1 MKIVRRPLAK
11 AVGTAAF
18 VGAAM
23 ALSTGIANA
32 DTVNWDAVAQC
43 ESGGNWAADTG
54 NGHYGG
60 LQISQATWD
69 ANGGVGS
76 PADASRQEQI
86 RVANRILARQGA
98 GRGLNA
104 RTVAAHRL
112 PYGRHRCT
120 KCWPRPLTSFQC
132 SCRTGE
138 YHRFL
143 PLTTSKRAWIS
154 LCKDR

>member
-1 MKIVRRPLAK
+1 MNVVCTPLAK
-11 AVGTAAF
+11 ATGTAVFIA
-18 VGAAM
+18 AAM
-23 ALSTGIANA
+23 ALSTGVANA

-86 RVANRILARQGA
+86 RVANRILASQGPGA
-98 GRGLNA
+98 WPKCANSGGVPPAVWPSPVHQVL
-104 RTVAAHRL
+104 AATHHVVSMFV
-112 PYGRHRCT
+112 PH
-120 KCWPRPLTSFQC
+120 W
-132 SCRTGE
+132 
-138 YHRFL
+138 
-143 PLTTSKRAWIS
+143 
-154 LCKDR
+154 